1 MQIAFGIMTRSD
13 KVSKLKEAS
22 IQVWTKTVF
31 MRLQGAVHM
40 PGKPR
45 TLHFELTAATL
56 LRETDWIGIGAAVT
70 HRPLPHHR
78 AYGSVHGGSSWL
90 RFDLINQRRK
100 SQRFEVRFGEPNREG
115 FGPRQIP
122 GSKSTASRVT
132 GQAWP

>member
-70 HRPLPHHR
+70 HRPPSRPRESHPEPLTDPDVSLSTYPAR
-78 AYGSVHGGSSWL
+78 AT
-90 RFDLINQRRK
+90 Q
-100 SQRFEVRFGEPNREG
+100 
-115 FGPRQIP
+115 
-122 GSKSTASRVT
+122 
-132 GQAWP
+132 